1 MNISSTYRKLI
12 KRGQVYFADLGD
24 GIGSEMAGVRPV
36 IIIQNNMGNK
46 YSPTVTVVPIT
57 SKFKDLNQPT
67 HFLVQAGTANLNK
80 DSVILAESI
89 RTISKERLRYYIGD
103 LNDNFM
109 KQISNTVKIQLGLK

>member
-1 MNISSTYRKLI
+1 MLSLSR
-12 KRGQVYFADLGD
+12 
-24 GIGSEMAGVRPV
+24 
-36 IIIQNNMGNK
+36 IIWGNK

-109 KQISNTVKIQLGLK
+109 KQISNTVKIQLGLN